1 MLSCHSC
8 YIYGT
13 RRSKEVGEFKV
24 VIRREAEEGG
34 GGGTKSKEGANFYG
48 GVDPSVILSELPTYF
63 SLFLCKKSSMICTT
77 KHSFLLKP
85 HKH

>member
-24 VIRREAEEGG
+24 VIWREAEEGG
-34 GGGTKSKEGANFYG
+34 DKVKGGGK
-48 GVDPSVILSELPTYF
+48 
-63 SLFLCKKSSMICTT
+63 FLWWS
-77 KHSFLLKP
+77 
-85 HKH
+85 